1 MVFWRVEL
9 KFTWRNPTFL
19 FFRKIFEME
28 RFALLEAIFG
38 MMPNLTVH
46 MKPKWPPVLVALDTD
61 DHHTKKQGTVKSPS
75 SWARPKPCRLYK
87 YILAIKRLPKVLRNF
102 DQYLKEDY
110 PEKVK
115 RITEGEKKELCFA
128 FNLSSHESVFPYDR
142 FGLNRKI
149 KETTKAKFSDEGSF
163 IFRSCHDSLCTDPLH
178 SGFSLRGYSHD
189 QRPV

>member
-1 MVFWRVEL
+1 MNATLKRAYINKRNFFLGEYSAEYREVPPAYSCQSKGMVFWRVEL
-9 KFTWRNPTFL
+9 QFTWRNPTVL

-28 RFALLEAIFG
+28 PFELLEAIFG

-115 RITEGEKKELCFA
+115 KGHWRWKEGIMF
-128 FNLSSHESVFPYDR
+128 R
-142 FGLNRKI
+142 FQ
-149 KETTKAKFSDEGSF
+149 SD
-163 IFRSCHDSLCTDPLH
+163 
-178 SGFSLRGYSHD
+178 
-189 QRPV
+189 